1 MSSPAHT
8 AIVLIDPYND
18 FLHPSGQLHPL
29 LAASLAAKNTLAHLQ
44 TLVSTARAQSLP
56 IYYGLH
62 QQTHPGFLAGWK
74 HASPLQESQK
84 ASVAFEEGSW
94 GVEVF
99 GGLEPDVGG
108 GDVVVSKHW
117 SSSSFQ
123 NTDLDYQLRQRDI
136 TNLVFGGLTA
146 NTCLESTARYAYE
159 LKFGWGNKSLP
170 VFESRGYHV
179 TMLSDC
185 TAGFTKK
192 ATDAATELIWP
203 LFAHEVMTVEEWKK
217 SIA

>member
-1 MSSPAHT
+1 
-8 AIVLIDPYND
+8 
-18 FLHPSGQLHPL
+18 
-29 LAASLAAKNTLAHLQ
+29 
-44 TLVSTARAQSLP
+44 SLP

-62 QQTHPGFLAGWK
+62 QQVRPGFLAGWN

-94 GVEVF
+94 GVLVLE
-99 GGLEPDVGG
+99 GLEPDVEA

-136 TNLVFGGLTA
+136 TNLVFGGVTA

-159 LKFGWGNKSLP
+159 L
-170 VFESRGYHV
+170 GYHV
-179 TMLSDC
+179 TMLSDS
-185 TAGFTKK
+185 TAGFTNE

-203 LFAHEVMTVEEWKK
+203 LFAHEVMTVEEWKT